1 MKELYTSNNKKIT
14 KSLNDT
20 VCSVISAASFFDIK
34 KMMEQHLLL
43 DNFFQKVNYF
53 DNMFAKMAL
62 KKLKES
68 LIDLSPEPYQFA
80 VQIVTKPE
88 NVSIIK
94 AIKEKNY
101 CDGI

>member
-1 MKELYTSNNKKIT
+1 
-14 KSLNDT
+14 
-20 VCSVISAASFFDIK
+20 
-34 KMMEQHLLL
+34 
-43 DNFFQKVNYF
+43 
-53 DNMFAKMAL
+53 MAL